1 MKTIY
6 TTALLA
12 LGGIAATA
20 QAQIQAQAN
29 DLILGFHALGGQGGS
44 ISLEVDLGSISNY
57 SGVPAGTS
65 LPISRLA
72 AADLAATYGSNWAS
86 RTDLFWGII
95 GTSTRTGTGPN
106 GQPADTLWATAP
118 ETTPGTQSTPY
129 LPGSLGAQAFAS
141 STIEPL
147 YANAPGSLTGSTTT
161 GNSSATASINAAL
174 SGSYAAQDAIQPQES
189 FGFFT
194 PVIDNSTNI
203 ASGSYAVSDLYELR
217 PGASSA
223 TYLGSFGLSSA
234 GALVFKASA
243 SNYAAGAPAITT
255 QPVTQSVAPGGSL
268 TLSVAATGNTPLTYQ
283 WYDNGAAISGA
294 TGSTY
299 TVPSAVSGTAGS
311 YTVAVSNSVSM
322 VLSSAA
328 TVSVTAVST
337 MPRLINLSVLTTMA
351 LTDTTTVGFVV
362 GGSGSEPVLV
372 RADGPSLAAFLGGP
386 LLDNP
391 NESYFNGTT
400 LVASNTGWAN
410 NATITT
416 ISAQVGA
423 FPLLANSKDAALYI
437 PAAASG
443 NDSVVIT
450 SGGTVAGSV
459 LAEIYDATPAASYL
473 TTSPRLIN
481 ESVLK
486 NMGTSLTVGFTVGGS
501 GARDVLIRAIGPSL
515 GIAPFNLS
523 GVAAAPQM
531 ALYSGQTVLQTN
543 SGWSGG
549 TSAQTTALTTAF
561 TATGAF
567 TLPSGSKDSAM
578 LASLQPGT
586 YSVQVTPV
594 AGSASGTILV
604 EVYEA
609 P

>member
-12 LGGIAATA
+12 LSGLAATL
-20 QAQIQAQAN
+20 QAQITANAN
-29 DLILGFHALGGQGGS
+29 DLILGFHAAGGQGAS
-44 ISLEVDLGSISNY
+44 ISLEVDLGSVSTY
-57 SGVPAGTS
+57 SGLGAGTS
-65 LPISRLA
+65 LPITRLA
-72 AADLAATYGSNWAS
+72 VADLVATYGSNWAS
-86 RTDLFWGII
+86 RTDLTWGII
-95 GTSTRTGTGPN
+95 GTSSRTGTGPN
-106 GQPADTLWATAP
+106 GQPASTLWATAP
-118 ETTPGTQSTPY
+118 ETTLGTQSIPY
-129 LPGSLGAQAFAS
+129 TPGSFYAQAYAAS
-141 STIEPL
+141 NVEAV
-147 YANAPGSLTGSTTT
+147 YANAPGSLTGATATS
-161 GNSSATASINAAL
+161 NSSTTASINASLA
-174 SGSYAAQDAIQPQES
+174 GSYAAQDAIQPQAS

-194 PVIDNSTNI
+194 PVIDNTTNI

-217 PGASSA
+217 PGAASA
-223 TYLGSFGLSSA
+223 TYLGSFGLSSS
-234 GALVFKASA
+234 GALVFKATA
-243 SNYAAGAPAITT
+243 SNYAAGAPTITT
-255 QPVTQSVAPGGSL
+255 PPATTNVAPGGTL
-268 TLSVAATGNTPLTYQ
+268 TLTVAATGTAPLTYQ
-283 WYDNGAAISGA
+283 WYDNGSAIGGA
-294 TGSTY
+294 TSSTY
-299 TVPSAVSGTAGS
+299 TVSNASSANAGS
-311 YTVAVSNSVSM
+311 YTVAVGNAVST
-322 VLSSAA
+322 VVSSPA
-328 TVSVTAVST
+328 TVALSTIST

-372 RADGPSLAAFLGGP
+372 RADGPSLAAFLSPP

-391 NESYFNGTT
+391 NEAYYNGTT

-450 SGGTVAGSV
+450 SGGSVAGSV
-459 LAEIYDATPAASYL
+459 LAEIYDATPAASY
-473 TTSPRLIN
+473 TTSSPRLVN
-481 ESVLK
+481 ESVIK
-486 NMGTSLTVGFTVGGS
+486 NLGTGLAVGFTIGGS

-515 GIAPFNLS
+515 GIAPFNLT

-543 SGWSGG
+543 SGWSSG
-549 TSAQTTALTTAF
+549 TSAQTTALTSAF
-561 TATGAF
+561 AATGAF
-567 TLPSGSKDSAM
+567 TLQVGSKDSAM

-586 YSVQVTPV
+586 YSVVVTPV
-594 AGSASGTILV
+594 AGTATGTGLV